1 MLASCSFLKMW
12 LLYCLVK
19 FPPAPGS
26 AMNTSEP
33 SDIIASDSVGED
45 SLLSST
51 QGLQAVLDNLDAL
64 VYVSDFQTHEL
75 LYMNAYG
82 RQIWGQFE
90 GRRCWQVLQDSNGP
104 CSFCTNHLLV
114 DSEGNPTPP
123 YIWEFQNMVDQRWYQ
138 CRDRAIRWTDG
149 RLVRME
155 IATDITDRKEMEI
168 ALKAAHEKAR
178 AAALEDELTGLHN
191 RRAFFE
197 FGMQAL
203 KQARRNK
210 TPMAAVMFDLDHFK
224 VINDTHG
231 HEAGD
236 EVLRRVG
243 SLLKA
248 KVREADIA
256 ARIGGEE
263 FAILLTTATLAE
275 ARDMAERLLV
285 LIRNSGIPF
294 RNVKISPTAS
304 FGLAMMSDT
313 DTRLEPLLAR
323 ADEAMY
329 ESKTGGRNRITVHS
343 EPEPGQA

>member
-1 MLASCSFLKMW
+1 MK
-12 LLYCLVK
+12 
-19 FPPAPGS
+19 
-26 AMNTSEP
+26 TSEP
-33 SDIIASDSVGED
+33 SITIASDSPDDEPLASGP
-45 SLLSST
+45 
-51 QGLQAVLDNLDAL
+51 QGLQAVLDSLDAL
-64 VYVSDFQTHEL
+64 VYISDFETHEL

-82 RQIWGQFE
+82 RRIWGQSE
-90 GRRCWQVLQDSNGP
+90 GRRCWQVLQDSDGP
-104 CSFCTNHLLV
+104 CTFCTNHLLI

-123 YIWEFQNMVDQRWYQ
+123 YIWEFQNQVDQHWYQ

-155 IATDITDRKEMEI
+155 IATDITDRKQMEM

-210 TPMAAVMFDLDHFK
+210 TSLAAVMFDLDHFK

-243 SLLKA
+243 ALLKA

-263 FAILLTTATLAE
+263 FAILLTNSTPGE
-275 ARDMAERLLV
+275 AREMAERLLL
-285 LIRNSGIPF
+285 LIRSNGIPF
-294 RNVKISPTAS
+294 RNVQIAPTAS

-329 ESKTGGRNRITVHS
+329 ESKTGGRNRITVYS
-343 EPEPGQA
+343 EPGSGQA

>member
-1 MLASCSFLKMW
+1 MKA
-12 LLYCLVK
+12 
-19 FPPAPGS
+19 
-26 AMNTSEP
+26 SEP
-33 SDIIASDSVGED
+33 SINIASDSPD
-45 SLLSST
+45 DQPLLSSP

-64 VYVSDFQTHEL
+64 VYVSDFETHEL

-82 RQIWGQFE
+82 RRNWGQFE
-90 GRRCWQVLQDSNGP
+90 GRRCWQVLQESDGP
-104 CSFCTNHLLV
+104 CTFCTNHLLI
-114 DSEGNPTPP
+114 DSKGNPTPP
-123 YIWEFQNMVDQRWYQ
+123 YIWEFQNQVDQRWYQ

-155 IATDITDRKEMEI
+155 IATDITDRKQMEL

-210 TPMAAVMFDLDHFK
+210 TSLAAVMFDLDHFK

-243 SLLKA
+243 ALLKA

-263 FAILLTTATLAE
+263 FAILLTNSTPGE
-275 ARDMAERLLV
+275 AREMAERLLL
-285 LIRNSGIPF
+285 LIRSNGIPF
-294 RNVKISPTAS
+294 RNVKIAPTAS
-304 FGLAMMSDT
+304 FGLAMMSDA

-329 ESKTGGRNRITVHS
+329 ESKTGGRNRITVYS
-343 EPEPGQA
+343 EPGSGQA